1 LLCPGTIGP
10 DAADPAP
17 VPGEAPVD
25 VVAGGGEDAVAPV
38 DDEVLAE
45 QAPTPSSAAVVRMA
59 AAQLV
64 RPDLFAAP

>member
-1 LLCPGTIGP
+1 VLCAGTTGP

-17 VPGEAPVD
+17 VPVEVPVG
-25 VVAGGGEDAVAPV
+25 VVAGGEDAVAPV

>member
-1 LLCPGTIGP
+1 V
-10 DAADPAP
+10 AA
-17 VPGEAPVD
+17 
-25 VVAGGGEDAVAPV
+25 AGGAEDAGDAVTPG